1 MLHTQFYGPTGAAL
15 GTLASSVAI
24 TDLQRY
30 LAGLGLISTT
40 DVTGVMN
47 DRTMG
52 AVVMTLIGSADTV
65 SKIPLLPADVR
76 STIQSIV
83 SDLKSADAT
92 IRDKTFN
99 IASLSTMVSN
109 WTNVQSIVRAGVN
122 AISSGKGDAAADAM
136 NAVRE
141 QIYNK
146 VGAAAGALKTAFG
159 VLYQPTGAHTIPLR
173 YQQSIQNALRNNAQI
188 VAVPGAGSGVTIY
201 AWSPKRNMFRVAV
214 PNPGGLGWSVVS
226 GDAAFTEVAPAATA
240 PTTATQ
246 VTETEFDTKTGQL
259 PFYKKTWFWLT
270 VAGSVVAV
278 GGGYV
283 IYRRKKR
290 SA

>member
-1 MLHTQFYGPTGAAL
+1 MLHTQFYSPTGAAL

-30 LAGLGLISTT
+30 LASIGKINSS
-40 DVTGVMN
+40 DITGVMN
-47 DRTMG
+47 DHTMG
-52 AVVMTLIGSADTV
+52 AIVLTLIGSADTV

-76 STIQSIV
+76 GTIQSIV
-83 SDLKSADAT
+83 SDLKSADST

-109 WTNVQSIVRAGVN
+109 WTNVQSLVRVGVN

-136 NAVRE
+136 NTVRE

-146 VGAAAGALKTAFG
+146 VGAAAGALKAAFA
-159 VLYQPTGAHTIPLR
+159 VLYQGGAGNWRL
-173 YQQSIQNALRNNAQI
+173 QQALHAMQNNAQL

-214 PNPGGLGWSVVS
+214 PNPGGLGWSVVD
-226 GDAAFTEVAPAATA
+226 GAAAFTEVAPTAAA
-240 PTTATQ
+240 PSTATQ
-246 VTETEFDTKTGQL
+246 ITETEFDAKTGQL
-259 PFYKKTWFWLT
+259 PFYKKPWFWLT
-270 VAGSVVAV
+270 VAGGVVAV

>member
-1 MLHTQFYGPTGAAL
+1 MLHTQFYSPTGAAL

-30 LAGLGLISTT
+30 LQGLGLIGTA
-40 DVTGVMN
+40 DITGVMN

-52 AVVMTLIGSADTV
+52 AIVMTLIGSADTV

-76 STIQSIV
+76 GTIQSIV

-136 NAVRE
+136 NLVRE

-146 VGAAAGALKTAFG
+146 VGAAAGALKAAFA
-159 VLYQPTGAHTIPLR
+159 VLYKGSAVNWRL
-173 YQQSIQNALRNNAQI
+173 QNALRVMNNAQFV
-188 VAVPGAGSGVTIY
+188 VAAPGAGSGVTIY

-214 PNPGGLGWSVVS
+214 PHSAGFGWSVVD
-226 GDAAFTEVAPAATA
+226 GTAAFTEVTSAATA
-240 PTTATQ
+240 PTTAAQ
-246 VTETEFDTKTGQL
+246 VTETEFDAKTGQT
-259 PFYKKTWFWLT
+259 PIYKKAWFWLT

-290 SA
+290 SV